1 MSSWTPHL
9 PALQVVVPMMTA
21 PLVMLLGDRRLS
33 WAMATAA
40 SLCALAIAIALV
52 GEVRLQGTVVYE
64 MGSWAP
70 PYGIALGVD
79 AMSALLLLAVAG
91 ASTLGL
97 LAGATSLSTEVE
109 AQRQPQFYAAWL
121 LALSGLLGILVT
133 ADAFNIFVFMEISS
147 LSAYILIAGGPDRR
161 ALPSVFKYLAMGT
174 IGATFYL
181 IGVGLVYMMTGTL
194 NLADMEL
201 RLADVGDVKPI
212 LVAAGFITVGL
223 ALKAAIF
230 PLHVWL
236 PNAYTYAPHI
246 VTVFLAACATK
257 ISIYILI
264 RFDFFVFQ
272 GNLTAHDWQFSYFLM
287 PLAILGILVASTVA
301 IFESNLKRLLA
312 WSSVA
317 QIGYIILGASMVSVA
332 GLTASLLHM
341 FNHAIAK
348 GTAFLALT
356 CLALSVSRLDIK
368 SIGGVARKMP
378 WTMAAFV
385 VGGLS
390 LIGVPGTAGFI
401 SKWYL
406 ISAALDT
413 GKLALPL
420 IAVILV
426 GSVMAVVYVWRIVE
440 TAYFGQGAA
449 AIRGETIKE
458 APLAILIPTWIAVLL
473 NIWFGLAPGLPV
485 ELSSSAAELLME
497 HMR

>member
-1 MSSWTPHL
+1 
-9 PALQVVVPMMTA
+9 MTA
-21 PLVMLLGDRRLS
+21 PLAVLMPDRRLA
-33 WAMATAA
+33 WALATAA
-40 SLCALAIAIALV
+40 SICALAIAIALV
-52 GEVRLQGTVVYE
+52 GDVREQGTVVYE
-64 MGSWAP
+64 VGSWAP

-79 AMSALLLLAVAG
+79 AMSALLLLVVAG

-97 LAGATSLSTEVE
+97 LAGATSLPGEIE
-109 AQRQPQFYAAWL
+109 PQRQPQFYAAWL
-121 LALSGLLGILVT
+121 LSLAGLSGILVT

-147 LSAYILIAGGPDRR
+147 LSAYVLIAGGPDKR

-194 NLADMEL
+194 NLADMEQ
-201 RLADVGDVKPI
+201 RLANVGDVKPI

-223 ALKAAIF
+223 ALKAAVF

-236 PNAYTYAPHI
+236 PNAYTYAPNV

-287 PLAILGILVASTVA
+287 PLAILGILVASMVA
-301 IFESNLKRLLA
+301 IFETHLKRLLA

-317 QIGYIILGASMVSVA
+317 QIGYIILGASLISVP
-332 GLTASLLHM
+332 GLTASMLHM

-348 GTAFLALT
+348 GTAFLALA
-356 CLALSVSRLDIK
+356 CLALSISSLDIK
-368 SIGGVARKMP
+368 NIAGVARHMP

-406 ISAALDT
+406 IKAALEMGD
-413 GKLALPL
+413 LAFPL
-420 IAVILV
+420 IAVILI
-426 GSVMAVVYVWRIVE
+426 GSVMAVIYVWRVVE
-440 TAYFGQGAA
+440 SAYFGSADGGMSGA
-449 AIRGETIKE
+449 TIKE
-458 APLAILIPTWIAVLL
+458 APLAILIPTWIAVML
-473 NIWFGLAPGLPV
+473 NVWFGLAPALPV
-485 ELSSSAAELLME
+485 ELSTRAAELLMG
-497 HMR
+497 HMP